1 MAMLIDGRIIEKYLQ
16 ADDFVPVSVQTLVQR
31 LQYHDFLKLF
41 PDDIRAGLL
50 KKTQNKTFRCGEIVY
65 YRGDTDAFMGVV
77 ISGRLRM
84 SMNDADGRGVLLG
97 LVETGEVFGETALID
112 GLPRTTDAHADT
124 ETTIMILRH
133 NDFAATLKAH
143 PEAMY
148 GVIMMLCHRMR
159 VYLDTIDLMA
169 LQNLP
174 IRLARLILRLS
185 GDYGTEE
192 NGYIVI
198 RAGLNQTALGQKL
211 ATSRESINKQ
221 LKIFANEGYVRING
235 DEITLLDA
243 AGLHKV
249 AG

>member
-1 MAMLIDGRIIEKYLQ
+1 MLIDGRIIEKYIHP
-16 ADDFVPVSVQTLVQR
+16 DDQHQVSVQKLVER

-41 PDDIRAGLL
+41 PDDVRANLL
-50 KKTQNKTFRCGEIVY
+50 KKTQNRTYKAGAVLY

-84 SMNDADGRGVLLG
+84 SMNAADGRGVLLG
-97 LVETGEVFGETALID
+97 LVENGEVFGETALID

-133 NDFAATLKAH
+133 NDFVATLKAH
-143 PEAMY
+143 PDAMY
-148 GVIMMLCHRMR
+148 GVITMLCHRMR
-159 VYLDTIDLMA
+159 IYLDTIDMLA

-192 NGYIVI
+192 NGHIVI
-198 RAGLNQTALGQKL
+198 RAGLNQSALGQKL

-221 LKIFANEGYVRING
+221 LKIFVSKGYITMNG

-243 AGLHKV
+243 QGLHNIT
-249 AG
+249 G